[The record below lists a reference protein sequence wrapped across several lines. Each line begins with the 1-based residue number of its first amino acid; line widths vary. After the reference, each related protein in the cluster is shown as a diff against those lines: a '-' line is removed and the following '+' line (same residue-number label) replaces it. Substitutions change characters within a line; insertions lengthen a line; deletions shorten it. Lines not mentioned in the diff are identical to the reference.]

1 MRLKLLPSFFKL
13 YFLLNA
19 YGILV
24 HLFRIPLNEEFF
36 HQFIIHHS
44 SLKKGGVILDYMKI
58 ALDEARKALNKG
70 EVPVGAV
77 IVKEGKII
85 AAAHNLKETNKNAM
99 AHAEMIAIDMAS
111 KVIGDWRLNGCEMYV
126 TLEPCAMCTSA
137 IAHAR
142 ISKLYIGSFNRD
154 MGACGSILNLLDYK
168 MFNTEVQVNWNYDEE
183 CSKILAEFFNS
194 KRKIK

>member
-1 MRLKLLPSFFKL
+1 
-13 YFLLNA
+13 
-19 YGILV
+19 
-24 HLFRIPLNEEFF
+24 
-36 HQFIIHHS
+36 
-44 SLKKGGVILDYMKI
+44 
-58 ALDEARKALNKG
+58 
-70 EVPVGAV
+70 
-77 IVKEGKII
+77 
-85 AAAHNLKETNKNAM
+85 
-99 AHAEMIAIDMAS
+99 
-111 KVIGDWRLNGCEMYV
+111 MYV

-168 MFNTEVQVNWNYDEE
+168 MFNAEVQINWNYDEE